1 MGGFIGVGGGGKP
14 LEEDEQDI
22 TDIQDFEAFW
32 EEIDAD
38 GNGRVT
44 LHELAS
50 HYGVLHLIPD
60 TGEAQARSGA
70 PPSHRDPQYL
80 EKRLDELHEREFG
93 RAEKRPGGALLFF
106 IIWDV
111 VAFIAAVALVVPFL
125 YREVIEGEIN
135 SLEEALADW
144 RIRCGLYFLKVV
156 IALLAFP
163 FLVFAMPLMQ
173 IWLTHVK
180 PTGYDQA
187 GNCVP
192 SLSSSQIKA
201 KFRSQ
206 YIEEQKAKA
215 KGWTPHWYE
224 GCWDR
229 CLGVDPEAELSIED
243 GILSKPLK
251 RRTGKLSVVEAARQR
266 RMQQA
271 RRERLP
277 EASLLM
283 AERAQEG
290 PPLEGKLQV
299 RGDPGSLLML

>member
-1 MGGFIGVGGGGKP
+1 M
-14 LEEDEQDI
+14 
-22 TDIQDFEAFW
+22 
-32 EEIDAD
+32 
-38 GNGRVT
+38 
-44 LHELAS
+44 
-50 HYGVLHLIPD
+50 
-60 TGEAQARSGA
+60 
-70 PPSHRDPQYL
+70 
-80 EKRLDELHEREFG
+80 
-93 RAEKRPGGALLFF
+93 
-106 IIWDV
+106 
-111 VAFIAAVALVVPFL
+111 
-125 YREVIEGEIN
+125 IEGEIHTMG
-135 SLEEALADW
+135 EALSDW

-156 IALLAFP
+156 IALLSFP
-163 FLVFAMPLMQ
+163 FLTFAIPLMQ

-201 KFRSQ
+201 KFRTQ
-206 YIEEQKAKA
+206 YIEKQKAKA
-215 KGWTPHWYE
+215 KGWTPQWYE

-243 GILSKPLK
+243 GILSQPLK
-251 RRTGKLSVVEAARQR
+251 KRTGKLSVVEAARQR

-283 AERAQEG
+283 AERAQDG
-290 PPLEGKLQV
+290 PPLEGKLQI